1 MASYILE
8 KFFPTEWKRSCKNL
22 LLLLVLIL
30 GFASLTQKAYGQ
42 VYKGF
47 VLDEIT
53 REPIPYIIVML
64 QSLEGEYVRHDN
76 TDDNG
81 SFEIEAPE
89 VKEYMVHV
97 SRIGYTENTG
107 GPFLVEEGDTLNIQF
122 RVLEQ
127 TETLDEVTVEAE
139 RIEKQFAL
147 KNLEENRFFI
157 RQERG
162 LGEFMT
168 KEDIEK
174 MVAVSKPSQL
184 FRMVPGISAN
194 FNGDLYNTFSN
205 CPPKLIVNGM
215 AMSYPSDL
223 TFQSKFSTPFNID
236 SYVNLESIIG
246 VEVYTDLI
254 GQPVEYGPR
263 SRCGAVVVWAR

>member
-1 MASYILE
+1 MASYIFE
-8 KFFPTEWKRSCKNL
+8 QFYQTEWKRSCKNSL
-22 LLLLVLIL
+22 LILFL
-30 GFASLTQKAYGQ
+30 GFASVTQPSYGQ
-42 VYKGF
+42 IYKGQ
-47 VLDEIT
+47 VLDEVT
-53 REPIPYIIVML
+53 REPIPYVIVML
-64 QSLEGEYVRHDN
+64 QNMEGEYVRHDN
-76 TDDNG
+76 TDENG
-81 SFEIEAPE
+81 LFEINSPE
-89 VKEYMVHV
+89 VKQYLVHV

-107 GPFLVEEGDTLNIQF
+107 GPFLVEEGDTLTIQF

-127 TETLDEVTVEAE
+127 TENLDEVTVEAE
-139 RIEKQFAL
+139 RINKQFAL
-147 KNLEENRFFI
+147 KHLEENRFFV

-168 KEDIEK
+168 REDIEE
-174 MVAVSKPSQL
+174 MIAINKPSQL

-194 FNGDLYNTFSN
+194 FNGDLYNTFSK

-236 SYVNLESIIG
+236 SYVNIERIIG

-263 SRCGAVVVWAR
+263 SRCGAVLVWTR